1 MGVQLL
7 NPRQQK
13 FVQAI
18 VEGKTQLEAYKAA
31 GYSYAKMSDENA
43 RRQAVKYMRTPRIAQ
58 ALADA
63 RAAAIE
69 RISLS
74 ADDIV
79 EQLMEARA
87 IALSCEPRQVGA
99 AVAASMGAAKILGH
113 IVEHRQVD
121 ITHHKPGISGQLVE
135 LSEDEWKRQFAP

>member
-1 MGVQLL
+1 MGVPLL

-18 VEGKTQLEAYKAA
+18 LEGKTQLEAYRAA
-31 GYSYAKMSDENA
+31 GYSSAMKSDESVRKLAGRMMKSA
-43 RRQAVKYMRTPRIAQ
+43 RTVR

-63 RAAAIE
+63 RAASIE
-69 RISLS
+69 RLSLT

-79 EQLMEARA
+79 DQLMEARD

-113 IVEHRQVD
+113 IVERREVD
-121 ITHHKPGISGQLVE
+121 VTHHKPGISGQLVE
-135 LSEDEWKRQFAP
+135 LSEEEWKRQFAP

>member
-1 MGVQLL
+1 MGVPLL

-18 VEGKTQLEAYKAA
+18 LEGKTQLEAYKAA

-43 RRQAVKYMRTPRIAQ
+43 RKQAVKYMRTPRIAG

-63 RAAAIE
+63 RAAALE
-69 RISLS
+69 RISLT

-79 EQLMEARA
+79 DQLMEARA

-113 IVEHRQVD
+113 IVERREVD
-121 ITHHKPGISGQLVE
+121 VTHHKPGISGQLVE
-135 LSEDEWKRQFAP
+135 LSEEEWKRQFAP